1 MASMRRGS
9 GAFVKACRPT
19 LDPMARLRAIFVA
32 EGVRRSGQQRVK
44 QGITVAHEQTRSGE
58 RGEMLSFGAQIG

>member
-19 LDPMARLRAIFVA
+19 LDPMARKRAM
-32 EGVRRSGQQRVK
+32 GSRVCAAVDSK
-44 QGITVAHEQTRSGE
+44 GSN
-58 RGEMLSFGAQIG
+58 RG

>member
-32 EGVRRSGQQRVK
+32 KGVRRSGQQRVK
-44 QGITVAHEQTRSGE
+44 QRITVAHEQTRSGE
-58 RGEMLSFGAQIG
+58 EAR